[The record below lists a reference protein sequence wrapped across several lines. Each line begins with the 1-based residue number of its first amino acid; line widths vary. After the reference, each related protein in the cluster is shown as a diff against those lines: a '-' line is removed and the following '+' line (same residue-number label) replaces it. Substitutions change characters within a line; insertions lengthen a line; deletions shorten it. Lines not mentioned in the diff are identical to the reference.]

1 MAKKTAAEASAS
13 AESHMKNN
21 SGEPPPEWRKLD
33 SRVAGFWDETQEP
46 LCGTVVGARTFVN
59 SQDRETTVVMVKL
72 LKPCHAQVKLEG
84 GGVDVTELQT
94 GELCGVFVSA
104 GLTALLD
111 KGNARV
117 WVKRAGTRK
126 TKRGTMKVYDIRS
139 PDDGTRVKVEQW
151 SPNPRGQEPADNAS
165 DIDEAP
171 F

>member
-1 MAKKTAAEASAS
+1 
-13 AESHMKNN
+13 
-21 SGEPPPEWRKLD
+21 
-33 SRVAGFWDETQEP
+33 
-46 LCGTVVGARTFVN
+46 
-59 SQDRETTVVMVKL
+59 MVKL

-84 GGVDVTELQT
+84 GGVDITELQT

-151 SPNPRGQEPADNAS
+151 SPNPRGQEQDDGAS